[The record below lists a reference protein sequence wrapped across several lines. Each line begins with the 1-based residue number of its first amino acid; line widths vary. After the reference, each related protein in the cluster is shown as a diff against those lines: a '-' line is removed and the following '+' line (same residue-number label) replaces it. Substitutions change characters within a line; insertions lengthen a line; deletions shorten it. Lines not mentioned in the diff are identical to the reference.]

1 MTAAAAGAPTGL
13 PRGGAGAY
21 PVRMR
26 QAALLL
32 ALLASAAGCASR
44 SGAALVSQPVS
55 PERRWVSPL
64 ERDHPLVGRIWDVR
78 AGRWADEA
86 ALLADVTGARFA
98 LLGET
103 HDNVDHHLLQARLTR
118 ALGQAGRR
126 PAVAFE
132 MLATEQQPAIDAVL
146 ARPAPEADAVGK
158 AVGWDGSGWPPFAE
172 YRPIFAAA
180 LEAGMRPVAANL
192 PRSEIQAV
200 VRRGA
205 EALPAPVRARIDRQ
219 GPLSPEAARAMREE
233 MRDSHCGELPEAM
246 LEPMVLGQRARD
258 AQMAEVLA
266 GLGEP
271 GGILIAGA
279 GHVRNDR
286 GVPAYLPEASGRIAS
301 VLLVE
306 VSAKRREPAAYA
318 EDYGKGPLPFDWVIF
333 TPRAKRADPCAE
345 LRAHRR
351 AQGKGRGEGGRA
363 P

>member
-1 MTAAAAGAPTGL
+1 
-13 PRGGAGAY
+13 
-21 PVRMR
+21 MR
-26 QAALLL
+26 RPLLLVLLL
-32 ALLASAAGCASR
+32 AAAAGCASR
-44 SGAALVSQPVS
+44 SSAALVSQPVS
-55 PERRWVSPL
+55 PDRRWVSPL

-78 AGRWADEA
+78 AGRFSDEA
-86 ALLADVTGARFA
+86 ALLADVAGARHA

-103 HDNVDHHLLQARLTR
+103 HDNLDHHLLQARLTR
-118 ALGQAGRR
+118 AVGQAGRR

-132 MLATEQQPAIDAVL
+132 MLATEQQPVIDAAL
-146 ARPAPEADAVGK
+146 AREPPSADAVGK
-158 AVGWDGSGWPPFAE
+158 AVGWDGSGWPAFAG

-180 LEAGMRPVAANL
+180 LESRMRIVGANL
-192 PRSEIQAV
+192 PRKEIQAV

-205 EALPAPVRARIDRQ
+205 EALPAPVRARIERQ
-219 GPLSPEAARAMREE
+219 GPLSPEAAKAMREE
-233 MRDSHCGELPEAM
+233 MRDSHCGELPESM

-266 GLGEP
+266 QLGAP

-279 GHVRNDR
+279 GHARNDR
-286 GVPAYLPEASGRIAS
+286 GVPAYLTDTGARVAS

-306 VSAKRREPAAYA
+306 VSAKRLEPAAYA

-333 TPRAKRADPCAE
+333 TPRAERPDPCAE

-351 AQGKGRGEGGRA
+351 AQGKSKAPAAADRA